1 MTDRHAILVSPET
14 SGIEHGM
21 LLDFQSEIARLTGSV
36 AIQVPPRNRLTKRFG
51 LGTRYA
57 PFRRI
62 IRRNGFS
69 PRADV
74 LWAVLMGPEDYSLD
88 VFRRWDR
95 HVGFKILYLF
105 DTMERQLPSIR
116 AVLRSVKWDLTIT
129 SFQGAVPFL
138 EEETQRQWF
147 AVPQGVKL
155 DRFRPAP
162 AQDRLIDFSAYGRR
176 LPAIHEAVKAF
187 CAETGRY
194 YDYTTT
200 AGLMPGT
207 DPTEQYDQY
216 AWRLR
221 HSGFTFCWPV
231 ETTNPDRVRTFS
243 PITCRWFEAAASGTV
258 VVGQPPKDAGFEDLF
273 GSDFVLPLDTA
284 CPQPHLC
291 TRLRRLLEERS
302 VRLDAARQRYD
313 KFSHTWSW
321 SRRVEGLLQIAG
333 LDARPDD
340 LRVNEPCIVNGC

>member
-21 LLDFQSEIARLTGSV
+21 LRDFQSEIARLTGAV
-36 AIQVPPRNRLTKRFG
+36 AVPLPPRSRLTKRFG

-62 IRRNGFS
+62 IRESGFS

-95 HVGFKILYLF
+95 DVGFKILYLF

-138 EEETQRQWF
+138 EDETQRRWF

-162 AQDRLIDFSAYGRR
+162 PQDRLIDFSAYGRR
-176 LPAIHEAVKAF
+176 LPAIHEGVKAF

-221 HSGFTFCWPV
+221 HSVFTFCWPV
-231 ETTNPDRVRTFS
+231 ETTNPLRVRKFS

-258 VVGQPPKDAGFEDLF
+258 VVGQPPRDAGFEEMF
-273 GSDFVLPLDTA
+273 GPGLVLLLDTDRSG
-284 CPQPHLC
+284 PELFVF
-291 TRLRRLLEERS
+291 LSRLLEERHS
-302 VRLDAARQRYD
+302 HLLAAQQRYNRLAD
-313 KFSHTWSW
+313 AWSW
-321 SRRVEGLLQIAG
+321 ERRVGDILKIAG
-333 LDARPDD
+333 LDAPKENPQAQER
-340 LRVNEPCIVNGC
+340 LVANGC

>member
-21 LLDFQSEIARLTGSV
+21 LRDFQSEIARLTGAV
-36 AIQVPPRNRLTKRFG
+36 AVPLPPRSRLTKRFG

-62 IRRNGFS
+62 IRESGFS

-95 HVGFKILYLF
+95 DVGFKILYLF

-138 EEETQRQWF
+138 EDETQRRWF

-162 AQDRLIDFSAYGRR
+162 PKAIFPPATLCWLLHSPAGRPSSGPSITIAPWPHACSRSSA
-176 LPAIHEAVKAF
+176 F
-187 CAETGRY
+187 
-194 YDYTTT
+194 
-200 AGLMPGT
+200 
-207 DPTEQYDQY
+207 
-216 AWRLR
+216 
-221 HSGFTFCWPV
+221 
-231 ETTNPDRVRTFS
+231 
-243 PITCRWFEAAASGTV
+243 RWF
-258 VVGQPPKDAGFEDLF
+258 
-273 GSDFVLPLDTA
+273 
-284 CPQPHLC
+284 
-291 TRLRRLLEERS
+291 
-302 VRLDAARQRYD
+302 
-313 KFSHTWSW
+313 
-321 SRRVEGLLQIAG
+321 
-333 LDARPDD
+333 
-340 LRVNEPCIVNGC
+340 